1 MDMSRLYAIL
11 DSDPD
16 ARRKLRE
23 TDKVIKDCGMT
34 KEQADIAHE
43 ICILSATL
51 KNPEA
56 FKLVSD
62 EVWKINQGRANQ

>member
-1 MDMSRLYAIL
+1 MSYKPTKQDLEN
-11 DSDPD
+11 SN
-16 ARRKLRE
+16 
-23 TDKVIKDCGMT
+23 CGMT

-43 ICILSATL
+43 VCVLSATL

-62 EVWKINQGRANQ
+62 EVWKINQRRINQ